1 MIDFKESHLTWFYN
15 ISDIMFWCSVVFSSS
30 WKVTWM
36 GDVTRGA
43 MVTTQLFN
51 FSLFSFQVSC
61 YHLAHN
67 ILIT

>member
-15 ISDIMFWCSVVFSSS
+15 ISDVLVFCGLFFILE
-30 WKVTWM
+30 VTWM

-61 YHLAHN
+61 YHLAYN